1 MGTSVDG
8 ARNLQVKWQVLW
20 LCLRHMWLTFYGATC
35 NIAVVLV
42 TSTLCMQLSI
52 ADDSCF
58 VSQHHVVRKYNWSF
72 ILMTSSNELNRLI
85 NGALTLQ
92 NRDGWKSAE
101 LEPQSK
107 HPWPLHPSCFQPTR
121 NKWSCWVWLLNWAG
135 PHHRWIT
142 VVESFTGT
150 RNHFAY
156 SFH

>member
-8 ARNLQVKWQVLW
+8 ARNLQVKGKSYGSVSDIRGLHFKGQLKHS
-20 LCLRHMWLTFYGATC
+20 CCFGYFYIMYA
-35 NIAVVLV
+35 ALY
-42 TSTLCMQLSI
+42 SR
-52 ADDSCF
+52 CF

-92 NRDGWKSAE
+92 NTDGWKSAE
-101 LEPQSK
+101 LKPQSK

-150 RNHFAY
+150 RNDFAY
-156 SFH
+156 PFH